1 MTLLE
6 RLALFSGLV
15 VIAAMFGGLLP
26 WWGKLHPDRIPPLVS
41 ASAGILLSTAIFH
54 LLPEAYEI
62 NGWTVLIAAA
72 LGMLS
77 LLLLEKS
84 LRGYGHGH
92 GHVHGEDREHTHGHE
107 HEHGEGEHKHK
118 LELGAPEKVS
128 TLAAFL
134 GLSLHSFFDG
144 FALGSAQTLEL
155 QWVVFL
161 ALFVH
166 KAPTGFSLSAI
177 LRMSNIPFKKGLVYL
192 LVLSLFVPL
201 GAFSFIMIPGLQTVV
216 GVSGYALAFSAG
228 NFFHVAIDDLLPEVN
243 REAKDPKTAILGFLL
258 GLALPLFVLLMPGHG

>member
-1 MTLLE
+1 MSLYE
-6 RLALFSGLV
+6 RLSIFSGLV
-15 VIAAMFGGLLP
+15 VAAAIFGGLLP
-26 WWGKLHPDRIPPLVS
+26 WWGRLNPDRIPPLVS
-41 ASAGILLSTAIFH
+41 ASAGILLSTALCH
-54 LLPEAYEI
+54 LLPEAYEL
-62 NGWTVLIAAA
+62 NGWPILIAGVMG
-72 LGMLS
+72 LLS

-92 GHVHGEDREHTHGHE
+92 GHVHGDDHEHTHGHS
-107 HEHGEGEHKHK
+107 HDHDHH
-118 LELGAPEKVS
+118 ATPPAKVS

-177 LRMSNIPFKKGLVYL
+177 LRTSGVPFKKGLLYL
-192 LVLSLFVPL
+192 LALSLFVPL
-201 GAFSFIMIPGLQTVV
+201 GAFTFVLVPGLRDWVWM
-216 GVSGYALAFSAG
+216 SGYAMAFSAG
-228 NFFHVAIDDLLPEVN
+228 NFFHVAIDDLLPEVG
-243 REAKDPKTAILGFLL
+243 REAKDAKTAILGFLI
-258 GLALPLFVLLMPGHG
+258 GFALPMFLFFLPSHG

>member
-1 MTLLE
+1 MSLLE

-15 VIAAMFGGLLP
+15 VVAAIFGGLLP

-41 ASAGILLSTAIFH
+41 ASAGILLSTALVH
-54 LLPEAYEI
+54 LLPEAYEL
-62 NGWTVLIAAA
+62 NGWKVIIAGA

-92 GHVHGEDREHTHGHE
+92 GHVHGEDHDHTHGHE
-107 HEHGEGEHKHK
+107 HNHDD
-118 LELGAPEKVS
+118 APHTPAKVS

-177 LRMSNIPFKKGLVYL
+177 LRMSHVPFREGIVYL

-201 GAFSFIMIPGLQTVV
+201 GAFSFVVIPGLQTVV

-228 NFFHVAIDDLLPEVN
+228 NFLHVAIDDLLPEVG
-243 REAKDPKTAILGFLL
+243 REAKDPKTAILGFLI
-258 GLALPLFVLLMPGHG
+258 GLSLPLFLLLLPSHR

>member
-1 MTLLE
+1 MTLLD

-15 VIAAMFGGLLP
+15 VLAALLGGLLP
-26 WWGKLHPDRIPPLVS
+26 WWGKLRPDRIPPLVS
-41 ASAGILLSTAIFH
+41 ASAGILLSTALFH
-54 LLPEAYEI
+54 LLPEAYEL
-62 NGWTVLIAAA
+62 NGWTVLLAAIV
-72 LGMLS
+72 GMLS
-77 LLLLEKS
+77 LLILEKS

-92 GHVHGEDREHTHGHE
+92 GHVHGEDREHTHGHHQE
-107 HEHGEGEHKHK
+107 DHAHQTP
-118 LELGAPEKVS
+118 AKVS

-177 LRMSNIPFKKGLVYL
+177 LRMSQVPFKKGLVYL

-201 GAFSFIMIPGLQTVV
+201 GAFSFVMIPGLQTIV

-228 NFFHVAIDDLLPEVN
+228 NFLHVAIDDLLPEVN
-243 REAKDPKTAILGFLL
+243 REAKDPKTAVLGFLI
-258 GLALPLFVLLMPGHG
+258 GLSLPLLVLLLPFHG